1 MAGVRTGKDRD
12 ADYEL
17 SDPRKTELH
26 CQMQIL
32 RKTSAAGLALP
43 GVRGMLW
50 EALKN
55 ASFFVL

>member
-17 SDPRKTELH
+17 SDPRKTELY

-32 RKTSAAGLALP
+32 RKAASAGIDFSC
-43 GVRGMLW
+43 VR
-50 EALKN
+50 
-55 ASFFVL
+55 